1 MVDIARVENEK
12 MKSQLSGL
20 RQAVIQADPTVIVD
34 GRFEKMMTAP
44 ITVIEIARDLLDSFS
59 RAAKKSGDLEIV

>member
-44 ITVIEIARDLLDSFS
+44 ITVIEIARELLESLAPLAANQPADL
-59 RAAKKSGDLEIV
+59 

>member
-12 MKSQLSGL
+12 MKSQLTGL

-44 ITVIEIARDLLDSFS
+44 ITVIEIARDLLESLAPL
-59 RAAKKSGDLEIV
+59 AANQMADV

>member
-44 ITVIEIARDLLDSFS
+44 INVIEIARELLESLALNQ
-59 RAAKKSGDLEIV
+59 AANW

>member
-12 MKSQLSGL
+12 MKSQLTGL
-20 RQAVIQADPTVIVD
+20 RRAVIQADPTVIVD

-44 ITVIEIARDLLDSFS
+44 ITVIEIARELLESLAPLSANQMAD
-59 RAAKKSGDLEIV
+59 V

>member
-44 ITVIEIARDLLDSFS
+44 INVIEIARELLESLALNK
-59 RAAKKSGDLEIV
+59 AANW

>member
-34 GRFEKMMTAP
+34 GRFEKMMAAP
-44 ITVIEIARDLLDSFS
+44 INVIEIARELLESLALNK
-59 RAAKKSGDLEIV
+59 AANW

>member
-1 MVDIARVENEK
+1 MIDIARVENER
-12 MKSQLSGL
+12 MKIQLSGL

-44 ITVIEIARDLLDSFS
+44 ITVIDIARELLESLAQPLPEQS
-59 RAAKKSGDLEIV
+59 HL

>member
-20 RQAVIQADPTVIVD
+20 RQAVMQADPTVIVD

-44 ITVIEIARDLLDSFS
+44 ITVIEIARELLESLAPLVANQPADL
-59 RAAKKSGDLEIV
+59 

>member
-20 RQAVIQADPTVIVD
+20 RQAVMQADPTVIVD

-44 ITVIEIARDLLDSFS
+44 ITVIEIARELLESLAPLAANQPADL
-59 RAAKKSGDLEIV
+59 

>member
-1 MVDIARVENEK
+1 MIDIARLENER
-12 MKSQLSGL
+12 MKTQLSGL

-44 ITVIEIARDLLDSFS
+44 INVIEIARELLESLAHPNPEQVS
-59 RAAKKSGDLEIV
+59 SL

>member
-20 RQAVIQADPTVIVD
+20 RQAVMQADPTVIVD

-44 ITVIEIARDLLDSFS
+44 ITVIEIARELLESLVPLAANQPADL
-59 RAAKKSGDLEIV
+59 